1 MKAKDQVAEAKPVDD
16 ESRSSSAAQAD
27 QDLPLVEAAK
37 NGDLSAFELL
47 VKRYD
52 RRLLNIAQNVTHEA
66 SAAQDVVQ
74 DAFLKAFQ
82 KLDQFRA
89 KARFS
94 TWLVRIT
101 LNEALMK
108 ARKLR
113 NSRELLA
120 EEVQDEMET
129 APSRLSNWV
138 RDPEQLCS
146 AAEFHEI
153 LRKSLESLSP
163 SLRIVFVLRDIEE
176 LSINET
182 AAALDLSVVA
192 VKARLFRA
200 RLQLRDKL
208 SKHFAIRDRPVNTA
222 PGVRVSAGMEFDNP
236 MKTAL
241 QSEVFFGESSEWM

>member
-1 MKAKDQVAEAKPVDD
+1 MKVTDSLTEARPAAE
-16 ESRSSSAAQAD
+16 ESSAAHAD
-27 QDLPLVEAAK
+27 QDLPLVDAAK

-52 RRLLNIAQNVTHEA
+52 RRLLHIAQSVTHEA
-66 SAAQDVVQ
+66 SDAQDVVQ

-94 TWLVRIT
+94 TWLIRIT

-108 ARKLR
+108 VRKLR
-113 NSRELLA
+113 NSRELQA

-129 APSRLSNWV
+129 APFRLRHWV

-208 SKHFAIRDRPVNTA
+208 SKHFAIRERPVNRV
-222 PGVRVSAGMEFDNP
+222 PGVHVSAGIEFDNP
-236 MKTAL
+236 MTTAL
-241 QSEVFFGESSEWM
+241 QSEVSLGESNERI